1 MKKLILMLVFILTM
15 TGCVAQ
21 KVDSLKRG
29 HTIGKVIEATESIVV
44 VTGTYGR
51 NLVVDG
57 ELEVGVEY
65 NLVYDILQE
74 RPDGTLVVKL
84 VAAEESDR
92 QNALNRA
99 RLLTLL
105 KK

>member
-1 MKKLILMLVFILTM
+1 MKKLILMLVFILAM

-21 KVDSLKRG
+21 KTNPLKRG
-29 HTIGKVIEATESIVV
+29 HTIGKVIEATESTVV
-44 VTGTYGR
+44 VSGGHGR
-51 NLVVDG
+51 NLIVDG
-57 ELEVGVEY
+57 ELEAGVEY
-65 NLVYDILQE
+65 NLVYDILEE

-84 VAAEESDR
+84 IAAEESDR